1 MHVLLAAAVAAAVPQ
16 TPALDAPPPRRI
28 LVMPFENTVH
38 EGAMVWLTEAS
49 AVLLADDL
57 NALGAAAFTRD
68 ERRIAF
74 ERLQVP
80 PSATLTD
87 ATVIRIA
94 QLIGASDVIVGSLQ
108 ADNGVLTVRAR
119 TIALEAGR
127 VTIDVTERGELF
139 GVFER
144 LAAQAAPAL
153 KLNTVGFSSTG
164 APRRAPL
171 AVFENYIKG
180 LMAQTPATAVR
191 FLQAALAGQPGFD
204 PAKLALWEVYSDQGD
219 PARALA
225 ALESVKTD
233 SVWSRRS
240 RFLAGVSQIE
250 LKKYDD
256 AFASFSG
263 LTVEAGTPAT
273 SPSSAAPNDLGVVYN
288 NLGVVQMRRVST
300 PQAGRPTYY
309 FTKAAEADPGEP
321 DYCFNL
327 GYAYWEERN
336 ASAAQHWLRE
346 AVRRNP
352 ADGQAHFVLGAA
364 LALSGNPAE
373 AVREKELAKRLS
385 STFVQW
391 DQRPATESVPKG
403 LERIKRDVELP
414 RARRVEVTLTVNEQ
428 RDQQELARFY
438 LDHARRLF
446 EQENDREAMAEIDR
460 ALYLS
465 PYLAEA
471 HLLAGRLHLRN
482 GRAREAVD
490 ALKISLWSAE
500 TAEAHHPGPGVLQLR
515 DPMSARAEAKAR
527 SCWSP
532 VQLKSHALEQAIN
545 GRTAGR
551 RAADPRRSPPA
562 RKPAD
567 GHEAAQT
574 QREAFTRPPAIGYR
588 AGRERKIRTTPNI
601 VRPDSSVQV
610 RGAASWQPRQS
621 DSMSAR

>member
-1 MHVLLAAAVAAAVPQ
+1 MRHVLLAAAIAAAAPQ
-16 TPALDAPPPRRI
+16 TSTLDAPAPGRI
-28 LVMPFENTVH
+28 LVMPFENTAH
-38 EGAMVWLTEAS
+38 EGALVWLTEAS

-68 ERRIAF
+68 ERRKAF

-80 PSATLTD
+80 QSAALTD

-94 QLIGASDVIVGSLQ
+94 QLIGASDVVVGSLQ

-139 GVFER
+139 EVFER
-144 LAAQAAPAL
+144 IAARAAPAL
-153 KLNTVGFSSTG
+153 KLNTAVAPSAG
-164 APRRAPL
+164 ASRHPPL

-191 FLQAALAGQPGFD
+191 FLLAALAGQPGFD
-204 PAKLALWEVYSDQGD
+204 PAKLALWEVYSEQGD

-225 ALESVKTD
+225 ALDSVKTD

-256 AFASFSG
+256 AFGSFSA
-263 LTVEAGTPAT
+263 LTADAGTSPTSPT
-273 SPSSAAPNDLGVVYN
+273 SPSAAALN
-288 NLGVVQMRRVST
+288 NLGVVEMRRGAT
-300 PQAGRPTYY
+300 PQTGRATYY
-309 FTKAAEADPGEP
+309 FTKAADADPGEP

-336 ASAAQHWLRE
+336 ASAAQYWLRE

-364 LALSGNPAE
+364 FALSGNSGE
-373 AVREKELAKRLS
+373 AAREKELAKRLS
-385 STFVQW
+385 STFAQW
-391 DQRPATESVPKG
+391 DQRPAAESVPKG

-414 RARRVEVTLTVNEQ
+414 HARRVEVTLAVNEQ
-428 RDQQELARFY
+428 RDQQELAQFY
-438 LDHARRLF
+438 LDHSRRLF
-446 EQENDREAMAEIDR
+446 EQENDREAIAEINR

-500 TAEAHHPGPGVLQLR
+500 TAEAHIALAQAYLQLR
-515 DPMSARAEAKAR
+515 DPMAARTEAERALALVPT
-527 SCWSP
+527 STEAAH
-532 VQLKSHALEQAIN
+532 VLEQ
-545 GRTAGR
+545 T
-551 RAADPRRSPPA
+551 
-562 RKPAD
+562 KP
-567 GHEAAQT
+567 
-574 QREAFTRPPAIGYR
+574 
-588 AGRERKIRTTPNI
+588 
-601 VRPDSSVQV
+601 
-610 RGAASWQPRQS
+610 
-621 DSMSAR
+621 

>member
-1 MHVLLAAAVAAAVPQ
+1 VIRVLLAAAIAAGAPQ
-16 TPALDAPPPRRI
+16 TPALDAPAPGRI
-28 LVMPFENTVH
+28 LVMPFENTAH
-38 EGAMVWLTEAS
+38 EGALVWLTEAS

-68 ERRIAF
+68 ERRDAF

-80 PSATLTD
+80 QSATLTD

-94 QLIGASDVIVGSLQ
+94 ELIGASAVIVGSLQ

-127 VTIDVTERGELF
+127 VTIDLTERGELF

-144 LAAQAAPAL
+144 IAQRAAPAL
-153 KLNTVGFSSTG
+153 KLTTGVSPPAG
-164 APRRAPL
+164 APRHPPL

-191 FLQAALAGQPGFD
+191 FLQAALAAQPGFD
-204 PAKLALWEVYSDQGD
+204 PAKLALWDVYSEQGD

-263 LTVEAGTPAT
+263 LTAGAGTPPA
-273 SPSSAAPNDLGVVYN
+273 SPSSAALN
-288 NLGVVQMRRVST
+288 NLGVVQLRRGAT
-300 PQAGRPTYY
+300 PQTGRPTYY
-309 FTKAAEADPGEP
+309 FTKAAEADPADP

-336 ASAAQHWLRE
+336 GSAAQYWLRE

-352 ADGQAHFVLGAA
+352 ADGEAHFVLGAA
-364 LALSGNPAE
+364 LALSGNSAE
-373 AVREKELAKRLS
+373 AAREKELAKRLS

-391 DQRPATESVPKG
+391 DQRPAAEPVPKG
-403 LERIKRDVELP
+403 LARIKRDVEQP
-414 RARRVEVTLTVNEQ
+414 RAGRVDVTLAANEQ

-446 EQENDREAMAEIDR
+446 EQENDREAMAEINR

-465 PYLAEA
+465 PYLADA
-471 HLLAGRLHLRN
+471 HLLAGRLHLRD

-500 TAEAHHPGPGVLQLR
+500 TAEAHIALAQAYLQLN
-515 DPMSARAEAKAR
+515 DPMSAHAEAERALVLVPASAEATR
-527 SCWSP
+527 I
-532 VQLKSHALEQAIN
+532 LEQ
-545 GRTAGR
+545 
-551 RAADPRRSPPA
+551 
-562 RKPAD
+562 
-567 GHEAAQT
+567 
-574 QREAFTRPPAIGYR
+574 TRP
-588 AGRERKIRTTPNI
+588 
-601 VRPDSSVQV
+601 
-610 RGAASWQPRQS
+610 
-621 DSMSAR
+621 

>member
-1 MHVLLAAAVAAAVPQ
+1 MIGVLLAAAIAAAAPQ
-16 TPALDAPPPRRI
+16 TPALDAPAPGRI
-28 LVMPFENTVH
+28 LVMPFENTAH

-57 NALGAAAFTRD
+57 NVLGAVAFTRD
-68 ERRIAF
+68 ERRAAF

-80 PSATLTD
+80 QSATLTD

-139 GVFER
+139 GAFER
-144 LAAQAAPAL
+144 IAVRAAPAL
-153 KLNTVGFSSTG
+153 KLNASVSPSAA
-164 APRRAPL
+164 APRHPPL

-180 LMAQTPATAVR
+180 LMAQTPATAIR
-191 FLQAALAGQPGFD
+191 FLQAALTGQPGYD
-204 PAKLALWEVYSDQGD
+204 PAKLALWEVYSEQGD

-225 ALESVKTD
+225 ALESVAAD
-233 SVWSRRS
+233 SAWSRRA
-240 RFLAGVSQIE
+240 RFLVGVSQVE
-250 LKKYDD
+250 LKKYDE

-263 LTVEAGTPAT
+263 VTGGLTADARTPA
-273 SPSSAAPNDLGVVYN
+273 SSAALN
-288 NLGVVQMRRVST
+288 NLGVVQMRRAST
-300 PQAGRPTYY
+300 PQTGRPTYY
-309 FTKAAEADPGEP
+309 FTKAAEADPGEA

-336 ASAAQHWLRE
+336 ASAAQYWLRE

-352 ADGQAHFVLGAA
+352 ADGEAHFVLGAA
-364 LALSGNPAE
+364 LALSGNSAE

-385 STFVQW
+385 STFLQW
-391 DQRPATESVPKG
+391 DQRPPAESVPKG

-414 RARRVEVTLTVNEQ
+414 RARRVEVALAVNEQ

-438 LDHARRLF
+438 LDHGRRLF

-465 PYLAEA
+465 PYLADA

-500 TAEAHHPGPGVLQLR
+500 TAEAHIALAEAYLQLR
-515 DPMSARAEAKAR
+515 DPAAARAEAERALVLVPTSTEATR
-527 SCWSP
+527 
-532 VQLKSHALEQAIN
+532 VLEQ
-545 GRTAGR
+545 
-551 RAADPRRSPPA
+551 S
-562 RKPAD
+562 KP
-567 GHEAAQT
+567 
-574 QREAFTRPPAIGYR
+574 
-588 AGRERKIRTTPNI
+588 
-601 VRPDSSVQV
+601 
-610 RGAASWQPRQS
+610 
-621 DSMSAR
+621 